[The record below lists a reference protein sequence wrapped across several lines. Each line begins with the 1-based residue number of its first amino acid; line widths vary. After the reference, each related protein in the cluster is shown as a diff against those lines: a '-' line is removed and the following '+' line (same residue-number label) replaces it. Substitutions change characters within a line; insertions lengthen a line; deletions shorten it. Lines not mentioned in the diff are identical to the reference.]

1 MALSERDR
9 RTLLIGGGIAGA
21 LVLVFLLMNLL
32 GGGGEEAAPP
42 IPTGGGTLPA
52 TESPTPS
59 VSRSVV
65 LAFSGRDPFAVPGIF
80 ASMSASV
87 TPSDTSS
94 PSSSSSS
101 PPPSAPGGQ
110 SSHTTDDG
118 KTVVLVDTFIRHGV
132 EKAQVTVESTTYTV
146 QEGEQFAGNFEIRSI
161 DGDCATI
168 DYGDES
174 FTLCA
179 NPQK

>member
-42 IPTGGGTLPA
+42 IPTGGGTVPA
-52 TESPTPS
+52 TQSPTPS
-59 VSRSVV
+59 ASPSVV
-65 LAFSGRDPFAVPGIF
+65 LAFSGRDPFAVPAIF

-87 TPSDTSS
+87 S
-94 PSSSSSS
+94 PSGSVSTSHS
-101 PPPSAPGGQ
+101 PSPTQTAPGGG

-118 KTVVLVDTFIRHGV
+118 KTVVLLDTFIRHGV

-146 QEGEQFAGNFEIRSI
+146 EEGEQFAGNFEIRSI

>member
-1 MALSERDR
+1 M
-9 RTLLIGGGIAGA
+9 T
-21 LVLVFLLMNLL
+21 LL

-42 IPTGGGTLPA
+42 GPTGGIVPTA
-52 TESPTPS
+52 ESPTPS
-59 VSRSVV
+59 VTRSVV
-65 LAFSGRDPFAVPGIF
+65 LSFTGRDPFAVPALF
-80 ASMSASV
+80 ASASASV
-87 TPSDTSS
+87 S
-94 PSSSSSS
+94 PSGSVSTSTSTSQS
-101 PPPSAPGGQ
+101 PSPTQTAPGGG
-110 SSHTTDDG
+110 SSHTTGDG
-118 KTVVLVDTFIRHGV
+118 KTVVLLDTFIRHGV

-146 QEGEQFAGNFEIRSI
+146 EEGEQFAGNFEIRSI

>member
-32 GGGGEEAAPP
+32 GGGGEEAGPP
-42 IPTGGGTLPA
+42 PTGGGTLPTTA
-52 TESPTPS
+52 SPTPS

-65 LAFSGRDPFAVPGIF
+65 LTFSGRDPFAVPAIF

-87 TPSDTSS
+87 SPSGTSS
-94 PSSSSSS
+94 PSSTSTS

-118 KTVVLVDTFIRHGV
+118 KTVVLLDTFIRHGV
-132 EKAQVTVESTTYTV
+132 EKAQVSVESTTYTV
-146 QEGEQFAGNFEIRSI
+146 EEGEQFAGNFEIRSI

>member
-1 MALSERDR
+1 
-9 RTLLIGGGIAGA
+9 
-21 LVLVFLLMNLL
+21 V
-32 GGGGEEAAPP
+32 
-42 IPTGGGTLPA
+42 PA

-87 TPSDTSS
+87 S
-94 PSSSSSS
+94 PSGSVSTSTSHS
-101 PPPSAPGGQ
+101 PSPTQTAPGGG

-146 QEGEQFAGNFEIRSI
+146 EEGEQFAGNFEIRSI

>member
-21 LVLVFLLMNLL
+21 VVLVFLLMNLL

-42 IPTGGGTLPA
+42 IPTGGGTVPA

-59 VSRSVV
+59 VSPSVV
-65 LAFSGRDPFAVPGIF
+65 LAFSGRDPFAVPAIF
-80 ASMSASV
+80 ASTSASV
-87 TPSDTSS
+87 TPSGSVSTSHS
-94 PSSSSSS
+94 PS
-101 PPPSAPGGQ
+101 PTQTAPGGG

-118 KTVVLVDTFIRHGV
+118 KTVVLLDTFIRHGV

-146 QEGEQFAGNFEIRSI
+146 EEGEQFAGNFEIRSI